1 MHGDERRPEDQQQ
14 DSDVDDAGR
23 LPRRPQDQGGVPQP
37 GALQVGGDILFKNIV
52 VFFFNLEKTSF
63 LLAGKF
69 IVKLLVISYYLLPF
83 SF

>member
-52 VFFFNLEKTSF
+52 VFFF
-63 LLAGKF
+63 
-69 IVKLLVISYYLLPF
+69 
-83 SF
+83 